1 MKFLTEIEITYTD
14 NDKNNEECGNLLD
27 IARKKMPNASV
38 FRQDKN
44 GNNTD
49 VYFNIAQNSQLNDDQ
64 KNLKNPVAMAYLASY
79 QQTNMRIMPTL
90 RLQYDFLDPAETAK
104 FRYAGYVKFD
114 SENVKDTKFLPREP
128 TSKNWNDGSVN
139 KSYS

>member
-1 MKFLTEIEITYTD
+1 MSSRLKFFTEFAITYTD
-14 NDKNNEECGNLLD
+14 NDKNNEEGGNLLD

-90 RLQYDFLDPAETAK
+90 RLQYDFLDPAETRQVALC
-104 FRYAGYVKFD
+104 RLCQVRLGEREGYEVPA
-114 SENVKDTKFLPREP
+114 T
-128 TSKNWNDGSVN
+128 
-139 KSYS
+139 

>member
-1 MKFLTEIEITYTD
+1 MNLEYAVSSRLKFFTEFAITYTD
-14 NDKNNEECGNLLD
+14 NDKNNEEGGNLLD

-90 RLQYDFLDPAETAK
+90 RLQYDFLIRRKPL
-104 FRYAGYVKFD
+104 
-114 SENVKDTKFLPREP
+114 S
-128 TSKNWNDGSVN
+128 SVMPVML
-139 KSYS
+139 SSTRRT

>member
-1 MKFLTEIEITYTD
+1 MPCLPRLKFFTEFAITYTD
-14 NDKNNEECGNLLD
+14 NDKNNEEGGNLLD

-90 RLQYDFLDPAETAK
+90 RLHMI
-104 FRYAGYVKFD
+104 
-114 SENVKDTKFLPREP
+114 S
-128 TSKNWNDGSVN
+128 
-139 KSYS
+139 